1 MKKYRCTLLID
12 ENLLKQTYKEN
23 QDTLPK
29 ECPPFTEMI
38 RAELAWVLE
47 SGIDIE
53 GNLEELTENKTSI
66 SIEWGIEDIQIEWGI
81 EDIQGVVA
89 NEYEKSIS
97 NEDAVIVLEYLEDN
111 YDPSHGITW
120 TVIQAAIDNLTND
133 NSIFLLNLDQ
143 K

>member
-47 SGIDIE
+47 SGIDVE
-53 GNLEELTENKTSI
+53 DNLEEITENKSSI
-66 SIEWGIEDIQIEWGI
+66 SIEWCV
-81 EDIQGVVA
+81 EDIQGIVS

-97 NEDAVIVLEYLEDN
+97 KEDAIIVLEYLEDN
-111 YDPSHGITW
+111 YDPTYGITW
-120 TVIQAAIDNLTND
+120 TLIQTAIDSLKD
-133 NSIFLLNLDQ
+133 DR
-143 K
+143 

>member
-66 SIEWGIEDIQIEWGI
+66 SIEWGIEDIQ
-81 EDIQGVVA
+81 GVVA